1 MKITKYCGFF
11 LAFIGFWMPINIE
24 ASCLSGFEVEAK
36 ISAFFPSSKIIRRI
50 YSDAIPYYELEIA
63 KPFCNNWEAWLG
75 VGYLSNDGYALGCKN
90 KTSFYLIPVTFGLKY
105 LYSINP
111 CMDLYTG
118 AGACWSFLNNKD
130 HSPFVHKNISD
141 DALGGIFKL
150 GFIYRIK
157 EHVFIDI
164 FTEYLYQH
172 FSFKHHYEDHYTLRH
187 NLNMSGFKIGGGL
200 GFNF

>member
-1 MKITKYCGFF
+1 MMKYCGFF
-11 LAFIGFWMPINIE
+11 LALIALMPINIQ
-24 ASCLSGFEVEAK
+24 ASCLSGVEVEAK

-63 KPFCNNWEAWLG
+63 KPFCNHWQVSLG
-75 VGYLSNDGYALGCKN
+75 LGYLSNDGHAIGCKN
-90 KTSFYLIPVTFGLKY
+90 KTSFHLIPVTLGLKY
-105 LYSINP
+105 LYSINS
-111 CMDLYTG
+111 CMDIYTG
-118 AGACWSFLNNKD
+118 AGACWSFLKNKD

-157 EHVFIDI
+157 EHIFIDI

-172 FSFKHHYEDHYTLRH
+172 FSFKHHFKDHYTLRH

-200 GFNF
+200 GFTF

>member
-1 MKITKYCGFF
+1 MKYCGFF
-11 LAFIGFWMPINIE
+11 LAFIGFWMSINIE
-24 ASCLSGFEVEAK
+24 ASCLSGVEVEAK
-36 ISAFFPSSKIIRRI
+36 ISAFVPSSKIIRRI
-50 YSDAIPYYELEIA
+50 YSDAIPYYELEVA
-63 KPFCNNWEAWLG
+63 KPFCNDWQVWLG
-75 VGYLSNDGYALGCKN
+75 VGYLSNDGHSIGCEN
-90 KTSFYLIPVTFGLKY
+90 KTSFQLVPVTFGLKY

-118 AGACWSFLNNKD
+118 AGACWSFFKNKD
-130 HSPFVHKNISD
+130 HSPFVHQNISNN
-141 DALGGIFKL
+141 ALGGIFKL

-164 FTEYLYQH
+164 FTEYLYQN
-172 FSFKHHYEDHYTLRH
+172 FSFKHHYEDHYTIRN